1 MDLYGV
7 KASSWCIYKSLELR
21 EEQANVAGFSVRSNC
36 YYDIDAYRPMM
47 GMGTWVSYCNVA
59 VIEINKDENKMD
71 AKPENRLNRNTK
83 MNESDES
90 SDVEPVSVSD
100 VVVTY
105 KYHTIRSGDTLGRI
119 ARKYNTTVFQI
130 CQLNEI
136 KPNTVL
142 RVGQI
147 LMID

>member
-59 VIEINKDENKMD
+59 VC
-71 AKPENRLNRNTK
+71 
-83 MNESDES
+83 
-90 SDVEPVSVSD
+90 
-100 VVVTY
+100 VVNPTEANHGISANPGKVPFFEDNIS
-105 KYHTIRSGDTLGRI
+105 K
-119 ARKYNTTVFQI
+119 
-130 CQLNEI
+130 
-136 KPNTVL
+136 
-142 RVGQI
+142 
-147 LMID
+147 